1 MTVVC
6 FQVECSDGSIGY
18 GRRKRAVATV
28 PPDPNKIFEV
38 TITSFIKV
46 NYDDDSE
53 NFEEIVKNQT
63 KMYNNKKLIVGDQK
77 TDDVR

>member
-1 MTVVC
+1 M
-6 FQVECSDGSIGY
+6 ECSDGSIGY
-18 GRRKRAVATV
+18 GRRKRAISAL
-28 PPDPNKIFEV
+28 PADPNKIFEV

-53 NFEEIVKNQT
+53 NLEELVKKQT
-63 KMYNNKKLIVGDQK
+63 KMYNNKKLIVGDQR